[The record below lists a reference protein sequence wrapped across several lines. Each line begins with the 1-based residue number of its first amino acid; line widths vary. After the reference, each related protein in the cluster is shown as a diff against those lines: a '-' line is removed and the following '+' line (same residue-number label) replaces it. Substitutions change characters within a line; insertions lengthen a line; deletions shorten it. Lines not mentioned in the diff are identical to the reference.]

1 MSLSIDFCRLV
12 AGLGGRA
19 RVVNHPKNVSYIAC
33 DITGQNGKRIAQR
46 GVNNEEKERNMRTA
60 FMVGI
65 LLSLVALATTSASAQ
80 PPVPP
85 PTTAVLV
92 NLTVKP
98 DADRAHIAKIM
109 PDEVRETAKLY
120 LDGKIQQWYARSDG
134 RGVMFIL
141 NVTDTAAAKALMD
154 GLPLSTANLANY
166 EYIALGPLTPLR
178 YLLPQAP
185 TAKED
190 R

>member
-1 MSLSIDFCRLV
+1 MTD
-12 AGLGGRA
+12 
-19 RVVNHPKNVSYIAC
+19 
-33 DITGQNGKRIAQR
+33 
-46 GVNNEEKERNMRTA
+46 EEKERNMRTA

-65 LLSLVALATTSASAQ
+65 LLSLVALSTTSASAQ
-80 PPVPP
+80 PPAPP

-98 DADRAHIAKIM
+98 DADRAHITKIM
-109 PDEVRETAKLY
+109 PDEVRETVKLY

-178 YLLPQAP
+178 YLFAQAP

>member
-1 MSLSIDFCRLV
+1 
-12 AGLGGRA
+12 
-19 RVVNHPKNVSYIAC
+19 
-33 DITGQNGKRIAQR
+33 
-46 GVNNEEKERNMRTA
+46 MRTLFTFGA
-60 FMVGI
+60 
-65 LLSLVALATTSASAQ
+65 LLLPAVFSTTSASAQ

-92 NLTVKP
+92 NLTVKQ
-98 DADRAHIAKIM
+98 DVDRNQITKIM
-109 PDEVRETAKLY
+109 PDEVRATVKLY
-120 LDGKIQQWYARSDG
+120 LDGTIQQWYARSDG

-154 GLPLSTANLANY
+154 NLPLSKANLANY

-178 YLLPQAP
+178 YLLPQSPA
-185 TAKED
+185 AKEN